1 MKKIAFIPIDNR
13 PVCYLLP
20 KQIADLESEC
30 ELVLPKRELL
40 GDLTKQADTTAII
53 NWLKTLENIDVIVCC
68 LDTIAYGGLISSRR
82 TNDTTDTIKQRINDF
97 IDVIKKNNAEV
108 YAFSSIMRISNNNVN
123 EEEKLYWKDYGR
135 KLFDYSYELHKTGMA
150 KAEKFGIPEEILQ
163 DYLQGRKRNFEIN
176 KYYIKLAKQ
185 NIFKTLVFSKDDC
198 AKFGLN
204 VQEAEELKKLSEN
217 LTDIY
222 IKTGADEIPLSLIS
236 RALNKHK
243 HIKIFPKYLKPDFV
257 DNISKYEDISVKE
270 SVESQ
275 LELCGAVVTQNEE
288 DSDMVLLVNNF
299 ADEQG
304 ELVMNV
310 DVPLF
315 CGELELPDKPYLIAD
330 IMNANG
336 SDNNFCEELLKLK
349 HLKEFYGYAAWNTT
363 GNTLGSVISAA
374 LTYFG
379 AKKPNREAFDILQLT
394 RFLDDWAY
402 QANVRK
408 EIRNNDE
415 NLKNGI
421 VKQKMQSFEE
431 KLVKAFALKNI
442 DIEYKF
448 PWNRFFETEIDISKT
463 YANVAFVDI
472 LFYE

>member
-1 MKKIAFIPIDNR
+1 MKKIVFIPIDNR
-13 PVCYLLP
+13 PVCYQLP

-40 GDLTKQADTTAII
+40 GNLTKQADFSALID
-53 NWLKTLENIDVIVCC
+53 WLKSLENIDIIVCC
-68 LDTIAYGGLISSRR
+68 LDTVAYGGLISSRR
-82 TNDTTDTIKQRINDF
+82 TNDSADTIKQRINDF
-97 IDVIKKNNAEV
+97 VDVIKKNNAEV

-123 EEEKLYWKDYGR
+123 EEEKLYWKDYGK
-135 KLFDYSYELHKTGMA
+135 KLFEYSYELHKTGMA
-150 KAEKFGIPEEILQ
+150 KAEKFGIPEKILQ

-176 KYYIKLAKQ
+176 KYYIELANQ

-204 VQEAEELKKLSEN
+204 VQEAEELKKLSQN
-217 LTDIY
+217 NADIF

-243 HIKIFPKYLKPDFV
+243 HIKIFPKYLKPNFV

-288 DSDMVLLVNNF
+288 DSDMILLVNNF

-315 CGELELPDKPYLIAD
+315 CETLELPDKPYFIAD

-349 HLKEFYGYAAWNTT
+349 YLKEFYGYAAWNTT

-408 EIRNNDE
+408 EIRDNAE

>member
-13 PVCYLLP
+13 PVCYQLP
-20 KQIADLESEC
+20 KQIAELEREC
-30 ELVLPKRELL
+30 EIVLPKRELL
-40 GDLTKQADTTAII
+40 GDLTKQADFVAITD
-53 NWLKTLENIDVIVCC
+53 WLKNLENIDIIVCC

-82 TNDTTDTIKQRINDF
+82 NNDRLDTIKQRINTF
-97 IDVIKKNNAEV
+97 VDVIKKNNADV
-108 YAFSSIMRISNNNVN
+108 YAFSSIMRISNNNFN
-123 EEEKLYWKDYGR
+123 EEEKFYWKDYGK
-135 KLFDYSYELHKTGMA
+135 KLFEYSYKLHKTGMA
-150 KAEKFGIPEEILQ
+150 KADEFGIPEEILQ

-176 KYYIKLAKQ
+176 KYYIELATQ
-185 NIFKTLVFSKDDC
+185 GIFKTLVFSKDDC

-204 VQEAEELKKLSEN
+204 VQEAKELKKLSKN
-217 LTDIY
+217 HPDIY
-222 IKTGADEIPLSLIS
+222 IKTGADEIPLSLLS
-236 RALNKHK
+236 RALNRHK
-243 HIKIFPKYLKPDFV
+243 HIKVFPKYLNPDFTN
-257 DNISKYEDISVKE
+257 NISKYEDISVKE
-270 SVESQ
+270 SVEAQ
-275 LELCGAVVTQNEE
+275 LELCGAVVCGNEE

-299 ADEQG
+299 TEEQG
-304 ELVMNV
+304 ELVMNIN
-310 DVPLF
+310 VPLF
-315 CGELELPDKPYLIAD
+315 SSELKLPEKPYFIAD

-336 SDNNFCEELLKLK
+336 SDNQFAEELLKLK
-349 HLKEFYGYAAWNTT
+349 YLKEFYGYAAWNTT

-379 AKKPNREAFDILQLT
+379 AKKPNREAFDMLQLT

-402 QANVRK
+402 QANVRR
-408 EIRNNDE
+408 EIRDNAE

-421 VKQKMQSFEE
+421 VKQKMQKFEE
-431 KLVKAFALKNI
+431 RLVKAFALKNI

>member
-1 MKKIAFIPIDNR
+1 
-13 PVCYLLP
+13 
-20 KQIADLESEC
+20 
-30 ELVLPKRELL
+30 
-40 GDLTKQADTTAII
+40 
-53 NWLKTLENIDVIVCC
+53 
-68 LDTIAYGGLISSRR
+68 
-82 TNDTTDTIKQRINDF
+82 
-97 IDVIKKNNAEV
+97 
-108 YAFSSIMRISNNNVN
+108 
-123 EEEKLYWKDYGR
+123 
-135 KLFDYSYELHKTGMA
+135 
-150 KAEKFGIPEEILQ
+150 
-163 DYLQGRKRNFEIN
+163 
-176 KYYIKLAKQ
+176 
-185 NIFKTLVFSKDDC
+185 
-198 AKFGLN
+198 
-204 VQEAEELKKLSEN
+204 
-217 LTDIY
+217 
-222 IKTGADEIPLSLIS
+222 
-236 RALNKHK
+236 
-243 HIKIFPKYLKPDFV
+243 
-257 DNISKYEDISVKE
+257 
-270 SVESQ
+270 
-275 LELCGAVVTQNEE
+275 
-288 DSDMVLLVNNF
+288 
-299 ADEQG
+299 
-304 ELVMNV
+304 
-310 DVPLF
+310 
-315 CGELELPDKPYLIAD
+315 
-330 IMNANG
+330 MNANG

-408 EIRNNDE
+408 EIRDNDE